1 VPTHITLGRSV
12 GLSDEQM
19 SHLLDDPL
27 PDGLFSPEEAAI
39 VRYAQASTAM
49 RPITDELYD
58 ELSRYFDTRRILE
71 LWATVG
77 LSNQVNRFHAT
88 FLTDVDDTIM
98 RGLGPNCPLPIPP
111 RPTGDR
117 PSEPD

>member
-1 VPTHITLGRSV
+1 MLGRSV

-19 SHLLDDPL
+19 AHLVDEPL

-49 RPITDELYD
+49 RPITDELYA
-58 ELSRYFDTRRILE
+58 EMTRHFDTKQIME
-71 LWATVG
+71 LWATVS

-98 RGLGPNCPLPIPP
+98 AALGASTPLPIPP
-111 RPTGDR
+111 RPTGDGT
-117 PSEPD
+117 E

>member
-1 VPTHITLGRSV
+1 VPAHITLGRSV

-27 PDGLFSPEEAAI
+27 PEGLFSPEEAAI
-39 VRYAQASTAM
+39 VRYSQASTAM

-58 ELSRYFDTRRILE
+58 ELALHFDTKRILE

-98 RGLGPNCPLPIPP
+98 AALGPNCPLPIPA
-111 RPTGDR
+111 RPTEDR
-117 PSEPD
+117 PE